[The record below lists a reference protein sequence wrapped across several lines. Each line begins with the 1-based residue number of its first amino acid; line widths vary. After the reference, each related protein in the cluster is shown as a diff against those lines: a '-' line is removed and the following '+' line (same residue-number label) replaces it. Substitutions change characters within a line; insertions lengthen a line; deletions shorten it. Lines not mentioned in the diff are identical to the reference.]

1 MPFTKCTFFIASVHA
16 ERGADASHR
25 GGRPGFVEIRNHS
38 TLAFPDYAGNQMF
51 QTLGNIAT
59 RGKVQGG
66 EQVMIGGFIVLGDN
80 GATNVVV
87 RAIGPSLSAV
97 GVTGALDDPLLEIH
111 DGNGLLISQNDDWRS
126 GPDATFIQTYSLAPG
141 DNRESA
147 VLLQN
152 PVQGN
157 YTAVLKGKNGGIGV
171 AIVEAY
177 VF

>member
-1 MPFTKCTFFIASVHA
+1 MPEIKEDQHHAYCSTRCCLRRHSV
-16 ERGADASHR
+16 
-25 GGRPGFVEIRNHS
+25 
-38 TLAFPDYAGNQMF
+38 
-51 QTLGNIAT
+51 
-59 RGKVQGG
+59 
-66 EQVMIGGFIVLGDN
+66 
-80 GATNVVV
+80 
-87 RAIGPSLSAV
+87 
-97 GVTGALDDPLLEIH
+97 
-111 DGNGLLISQNDDWRS
+111 NDDWRS